1 VIKILFLNI
10 LGMENNRTEL
20 IWDNLNPNFAKT
32 FIIDYFFEV
41 QQHIKFEVHHHISKT
56 SSKVIEY

>member
-1 VIKILFLNI
+1 
-10 LGMENNRTEL
+10 MENNRTEL